1 MLLCHAAAVV
11 AVHMMFNWTQVIT
24 PPGFVPVD
32 YKSMTSAISRRQ
44 GLAHYL
50 QGVIYL
56 SETNETLL
64 VENK

>member
-1 MLLCHAAAVV
+1 
-11 AVHMMFNWTQVIT
+11 MMFNWTQVIT